1 MSAWKELQLARK
13 NGISGDELEEY
24 ERAWA
29 QEARTEWSG
38 LFERDT
44 PAEPEGESDDQRRV
58 HPQNV

>member
-38 LFERDT
+38 LFERDV
-44 PAEPEGESDDQRRV
+44 PSKEDSDDFCSYGERRE
-58 HPQNV
+58 